1 MQHQLLQHAFHFLKA
16 KHDALK
22 EDHHA
27 PWEEDSSAAPVAV
40 PFESIFAFRVFDVES
55 LAVLTQ
61 AACPTAG
68 AHGALVP

>member
-1 MQHQLLQHAFHFLKA
+1 VQHQLLQHAFHFLKA

-27 PWEEDSSAAPVAV
+27 PWEVYSSAAPVAV
-40 PFESIFAFRVFDVES
+40 SFESIFAFRVFDIES

-61 AACPTAG
+61 APCPTAC
-68 AHGALVP
+68 AHRALVP